1 MQACGRFESAA
12 APRQY
17 PPMHRA
23 AVLACLLCS
32 VLGLAG
38 CGARLRDESL
48 LDRCGDAMQQA
59 FPQTEIKVT
68 KTAMVSQEQPQSYA
82 TSIVTAE
89 GERPDLPAGSPLLHD
104 IAVECRFDNGILTG
118 FRWTKG
124 PLR

>member
-1 MQACGRFESAA
+1 
-12 APRQY
+12 
-17 PPMHRA
+17 MHRA
-23 AVLACLLCS
+23 AALACLLCS
-32 VLGLAG
+32 ALGLAG
-38 CGARLRDESL
+38 CDTRLRDESL

-68 KTAMVSQEQPQSYA
+68 KKALVAQETQSYA
-82 TSIVTAE
+82 ASVVTAE
-89 GERPDLPAGSPLLHD
+89 GERNDLPADSPLPRD

>member
-1 MQACGRFESAA
+1 LQAWARFESAA

-17 PPMHRA
+17 PPMRRA

-32 VLGLAG
+32 ALGLAG
-38 CGARLRDESL
+38 CGTRLRDESL

-59 FPQTEIKVT
+59 FPQTEINVT
-68 KTAMVSQEQPQSYA
+68 KKALVSQEQQSYA

-89 GERPDLPAGSPLLHD
+89 GERPDLPAGSPLLRD

>member
-1 MQACGRFESAA
+1 MR
-12 APRQY
+12 
-17 PPMHRA
+17 RA
-23 AVLACLLCS
+23 AILACLLS
-32 VLGLAG
+32 SALGLAG
-38 CGARLRDESL
+38 CGTRLRDESL

-68 KTAMVSQEQPQSYA
+68 KTALVAQDAQSYA
-82 TSIVTAE
+82 TSVVAAE
-89 GERPDLPAGSPLLHD
+89 AERSDLPAGSPLPRD

>member
-1 MQACGRFESAA
+1 MRCAA
-12 APRQY
+12 A
-17 PPMHRA
+17 
-23 AVLACLLCS
+23 LACLLCS
-32 VLGLAG
+32 LLGLAG
-38 CGARLRDESL
+38 CGTKLRDESL

-68 KTAMVSQEQPQSYA
+68 KKALLSQEQQSYA
-82 TSIVTAE
+82 TSVVTAE
-89 GERPDLPAGSPLLHD
+89 GERPDLPAGSPLPHD

>member
-1 MQACGRFESAA
+1 
-12 APRQY
+12 
-17 PPMHRA
+17 MHRA
-23 AVLACLLCS
+23 AVLASLLCS
-32 VLGLAG
+32 ALGLAG
-38 CGARLRDESL
+38 CGTRLRDESL

-68 KTAMVSQEQPQSYA
+68 KKALVSQEQQSFA

-89 GERPDLPAGSPLLHD
+89 GERPDLPAGSPLLQD

-124 PLR
+124 PLH

>member
-1 MQACGRFESAA
+1 MRRAA
-12 APRQY
+12 A
-17 PPMHRA
+17 M
-23 AVLACLLCS
+23 ACLLCS
-32 VLGLAG
+32 LLGLAG
-38 CGARLRDESL
+38 CGGTRLRDESL

-68 KTAMVSQEQPQSYA
+68 KKALLSQEQQSYA
-82 TSIVTAE
+82 TSIVSAE
-89 GERPDLPAGSPLLHD
+89 GERPDLPADSPLPHD